1 MAQACGHCGG
11 AVAPGEAFC
20 GTCGQPVVQAEAT
33 VVAPM
38 QAPIPVQ
45 VPGGG
50 WPGSQEVSAVP
61 VGMDGSSM
69 ADAAVGQASPN
80 DQYLGNR
87 LVYDKEL
94 ESSFD
99 PLGNTRLLSQYLL
112 HAVVDYLVYWILWW
126 VFLIVFGIFSLAVG
140 SYVPLALWGIGAG
153 VVGLAFFL
161 VWLLV
166 PIPVQLS
173 EWKFFVDGKG
183 AIAPLAFD
191 HIAWTLQQRQTPL
204 EMVQVRRL
212 SLPGGES
219 RDYLEIRRGL
229 FTGMISSFAYGRDLY
244 LGWTF
249 WFKLSPGGYILMW
262 IARLWQVLTRHGNDM
277 YVRLRYDYA
286 RAMREAMHSA
296 AREGVDAAIGRTRP
310 QGQGL
315 GASLQVQVVDVS
327 VR

>member
-1 MAQACGHCGG
+1 MGRCGNCGS

-20 GTCGQPVVQAEAT
+20 GTCGQPVVQTQAT
-33 VVAPM
+33 VAAPFP
-38 QAPIPVQ
+38 AQ
-45 VPGGG
+45 VPGGN
-50 WPGSQEVSAVP
+50 WPASQEASAVP
-61 VGMDGSSM
+61 VGVDGSGFV
-69 ADAAVGQASPN
+69 DAAVGQATPN
-80 DQYLGNR
+80 AQYLGHR

-99 PLGNTRLLSQYLL
+99 PLGNTRLLGQYLM

-126 VFLIVFGIFSLAVG
+126 VFLIVFGIFTLVVS
-140 SYVPLALWGIGAG
+140 SFFPLILWGIGAG
-153 VVGLAFFL
+153 IVGLAIFL
-161 VWLLV
+161 IWLLV

-183 AIAPLAFD
+183 SVAPVAFD
-191 HIAWTLQQRQTPL
+191 HIAWALQQRQTPL

-212 SLPGGES
+212 SLSGGES

-229 FTGMISSFAYGRDLY
+229 FTGMIACFAYGRDLY

-262 IARLWQVLTRHGNDM
+262 IARLWQVITRHGNDM

-296 AREGVDAAIGRTRP
+296 TREGVDAAIGRTRP

-315 GASLQVQVVDVS
+315 GASLQTQVVDVS
-327 VR
+327 VQ